1 MKVALVVI
9 LLRDIR
15 FRQTPAQSQIPT
27 AAAEAACGPN
37 VKFEVEMGTTDPPH
51 LEPGKALVDVIEDL
65 GQCPNCAGGST
76 GRSPT

>member
-37 VKFEVEMGTTDPPH
+37 VKFEVEMGTTDPLH
-51 LEPGKALVDVIEDL
+51 LEFGKALALCDRRSGKMPKL
-65 GQCPNCAGGST
+65 H
-76 GRSPT
+76 GRQHRTFH